1 MPGPA
6 RCAVNYFHH
15 FFFLIPIRPSAPLSQ
30 TVPLHI
36 FIVPDGSCDSV
47 CDIAFLLDASGSIE
61 KEDYVKQ
68 KHFVTSVARH
78 LGIGRNGPHYG
89 IILFSYYARLNI
101 TFDQYYD
108 QESFEKA
115 VMNLKHPGSV
125 TRIDKGLKLAYDRLF
140 TAKGKEISRA
150 VPLNSITNKK
160 KDESHIK

>member
-1 MPGPA
+1 MAA
-6 RCAVNYFHH
+6 RCAVDHFHYFS
-15 FFFLIPIRPSAPLSQ
+15 LCLPLDCPSIFEPYS
-30 TVPLHI
+30 TLHI
-36 FIVPDGSCDSV
+36 FSVPDGSCDSV

-61 KEDYVKQ
+61 KEDYIKQ

-140 TAKGKEISRA
+140 TAKGKDYRLGCSLEQAMTIYA
-150 VPLNSITNKK
+150 VLRVKK
-160 KDESHIK
+160 G